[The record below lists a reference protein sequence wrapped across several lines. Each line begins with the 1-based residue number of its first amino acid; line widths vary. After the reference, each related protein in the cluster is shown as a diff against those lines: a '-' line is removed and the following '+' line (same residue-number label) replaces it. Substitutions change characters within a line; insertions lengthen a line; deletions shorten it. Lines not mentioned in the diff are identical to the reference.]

1 MRNAEMQTDAHA
13 HNRRSSPSAFEAPTH
28 RESRHV
34 LVDKNLASL
43 GFFTPSS
50 QRIKREKAKTVRFSR
65 MVDGERTD
73 VSATIVPSALH
84 GLPITADQ
92 DKFLAL
98 QECVRLQRRS
108 GEGVTNP
115 VSFSSAAIL
124 RTLGLCDSGR
134 NHLEVS
140 EWLDLMA
147 STTIISEGAVYLSGA
162 RCWARDRFRVFERAV
177 SRGQRFED
185 GSVAERN
192 YVWLSDWQLENI
204 NNRYL
209 LPIDLNVYQDLR
221 THIARALVLHL
232 QVWLYASQR
241 THVFEKRYTDV
252 CQLLSLR
259 AYDHRS
265 KIVEKLGPALEE
277 LATHG
282 YLATWQIAR
291 TADER
296 TFKLVLRHGPLFSA
310 DHSPSRQPGQ
320 ATGVR
325 ASDAARAGNAA
336 VTADVHVAIKV
347 DVAAEDARVAALQAL
362 TERGVTT
369 RKARQLLGGTAPAQ
383 DVLRQLEWGDFVIAR
398 AAAGTFWNA
407 AGFYVALVRDNLEP
421 PAYFLSARQKVEREE
436 ARRAYVEE
444 RARRDQLNEAY
455 QHYREREASDFI
467 AAMEPSEREPIV
479 AAEGQDIRSRFPSMS
494 WTPESLRSVADA
506 ALRAKLAAELP
517 LMDFGTFVGRLTDQR
532 EADHQ
537 PRQEA
542 SCVRRV
548 SSAHTSRSMTDRP
561 SPKTTPGTSNM
572 PSTSASQG

>member
-1 MRNAEMQTDAHA
+1 MRNAEMATDEPA
-13 HNRRSSPSAFEAPTH
+13 HNRRSSPSVFGARPH
-28 RESRHV
+28 REPRHG
-34 LVDKNLASL
+34 LLDKNLASL
-43 GFFTPSS
+43 WFFTPSS

-65 MVDGERTD
+65 IVDGERTD
-73 VSATIVPSALH
+73 ASATIVPSALH

-98 QECVRLQRRS
+98 QEWVRLQRPS
-108 GEGVTNP
+108 GAVVTNP
-115 VSFSSAAIL
+115 VRFSSAAIL

-147 STTIISEGAVYLSGA
+147 STTIISEGAVYLSGT
-162 RCWARDRFRVFERAV
+162 RRWARDRFRVFERAV
-177 SRGQRFED
+177 SRGQQFED

-192 YVWLSDWQLENI
+192 YVWLSDWQLQNI

-232 QVWLYASQR
+232 QIWLYASQR
-241 THVFEKRYTDV
+241 AQVFEKRYTDV

-265 KIVEKLGPALEE
+265 KIVEKLGPALDE

-282 YLATWQIAR
+282 YLAMWQIAR
-291 TADER
+291 TADAR
-296 TFKLVLRHGPLFSA
+296 NFKLVLRHGPLFSA
-310 DHSPSRQPGQ
+310 DHSPSRQLGQ
-320 ATGVR
+320 ASGVR
-325 ASDAARAGNAA
+325 SSDGALAGHAA
-336 VTADVHVAIKV
+336 VTADVDVAVQV

-369 RKARQLLGGTAPAQ
+369 RKARQLLVGTIPAQ

-398 AAAGTFWNA
+398 AVAGTFWNP

-421 PAYFLSARQKVEREE
+421 PAYFLSARQKVERDE
-436 ARRAYVEE
+436 AHRAYVEE
-444 RARRDQLNEAY
+444 RARRHRLNEAY

-467 AAMEPSEREPIV
+467 AAMESSEREHRV

-494 WTPESLRSVADA
+494 WTPESLRSVAEA

-517 LMDFGTFVGRLTDQR
+517 LMDFGTFVERLTDER
-532 EADHQ
+532 ETDHQ

-542 SCVRRV
+542 ACAIR
-548 SSAHTSRSMTDRP
+548 A
-561 SPKTTPGTSNM
+561 
-572 PSTSASQG
+572 